1 MVATSPNRAHLSSAN
16 AFAQILLRR
25 TSDALGTLDEI
36 FKSKFIKGVKGENT
50 MGNLRRQNAN
60 DATGTFNRSRNVA
73 LMSGLCTRFNSCK
86 GDVRSGWHRSEK
98 NH

>member
-1 MVATSPNRAHLSSAN
+1 MKIKLPSETHRHCRDSPFVSPNRCISDFAN
-16 AFAQILLRR
+16 APSKLLAMLR
-25 TSDALGTLDEI
+25 TSDI
-36 FKSKFIKGVKGENT
+36 
-50 MGNLRRQNAN
+50 NLRRPNAN

-73 LMSGLCTRFNSCK
+73 PMSELCTGFNSCK

>member
-1 MVATSPNRAHLSSAN
+1 M
-16 AFAQILLRR
+16 
-25 TSDALGTLDEI
+25 
-36 FKSKFIKGVKGENT
+36 

-60 DATGTFNRSRNVA
+60 DATGAFNRSRNVA
-73 LMSGLCTRFNSCK
+73 PMSWLCTRFNSCK